1 MTQGNEHLL
10 VLFPDC
16 TSQSP
21 LYSRSAWFFAT
32 TTFANPPKS
41 RSRRHIQNWINWGFA
56 SQSSLIGSELASLV
70 RSSCPELRRLTL
82 TITQQPWTKPM
93 ITGMPDALE
102 ELIPTTSKLDYV
114 MVDFMNNRSKLKRV
128 ELDLGQTTKG
138 N

>member
-1 MTQGNEHLL
+1 
-10 VLFPDC
+10 
-16 TSQSP
+16 
-21 LYSRSAWFFAT
+21 
-32 TTFANPPKS
+32 
-41 RSRRHIQNWINWGFA
+41 
-56 SQSSLIGSELASLV
+56 
-70 RSSCPELRRLTL
+70 
-82 TITQQPWTKPM
+82 M